1 MTHEFDNEKATTMI
15 TAPFPYPVRL
25 EIDYPDRPLN
35 RFTSALRLVAALPIM
50 LIVALLNWGRSSGVL
65 TLPVAIMVLV
75 RRKYPRW
82 WFDWH
87 LQLARFETRAC
98 GYALLLDDRYP
109 STEDE
114 QGVHLEIDYPDAS
127 HDLNRWLPLVK
138 WILAIPHVVVL
149 AFLVV
154 GMVGATVAAW
164 FAILFTGRY
173 PRRLFDYVVGVM
185 RWCTRV
191 HGYACALVTDE
202 YPPFRLRA

>member
-1 MTHEFDNEKATTMI
+1 MGTT
-15 TAPFPYPVRL
+15 TETRPYPVRL
-25 EIDYPDRPLN
+25 EIDYPDRDLQ
-35 RFTSALRLVAALPIM
+35 RLTSAFRAVTALPIM
-50 LIVALLNWGRSSGVL
+50 VLVALISWGRSSGVL
-65 TLPVAIMVLV
+65 TAPVALMLLF

-154 GMVGATVAAW
+154 GMVGATGAAW

-191 HGYACALVTDE
+191 QGYACTLVTDE